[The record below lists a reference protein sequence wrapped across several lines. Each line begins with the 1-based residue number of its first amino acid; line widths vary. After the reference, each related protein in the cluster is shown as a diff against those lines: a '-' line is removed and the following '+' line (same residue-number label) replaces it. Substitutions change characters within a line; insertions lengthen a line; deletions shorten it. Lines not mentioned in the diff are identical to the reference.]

1 MPQKRTRPAIPEPSQ
16 HPHMPGM
23 PSLTRRAALATAAAA
38 QAAVATRAAAS
49 TPPAVQAPP
58 AVAAPPPIPAD
69 RPLFGATL
77 WRMPNGL
84 RVAHV
89 RTRGAPVVAHYLF
102 YGVGAGDDP
111 AGKSGLAHFLEHM
124 MFKGSER
131 VADGE
136 FSRRVAREGGQD
148 NAFTS
153 RDVTAYHQTVE
164 ATRLGLVAMMEADRL
179 RAPLYPAEGV
189 EPERAVILEER
200 RQRTDSNPRARFR
213 EAFDAAMWG
222 RQHWRGR
229 PIIGWPEDIRAITRD
244 DMLDF
249 HRRWYAPANAVL
261 VVAGAVEE
269 EALRRVVESEYG
281 GAEGGEAIIRRR
293 AEPPAAPLEG
303 RLVRNDAGVRE
314 AQMVR
319 AWIAPTLTWG
329 REGGREGLA
338 TEHAHPLEVL
348 AHLLGGGPG
357 SRLHRALVQTGL
369 ANNAAASYDS
379 DALGVDS
386 FSLYATPRGDTTPA
400 RVESAAEEQI
410 ARLLDQGVTAEE
422 VARSQR
428 QLTAGALLSL
438 DGIGAA
444 PRLLGGA
451 LAIGLPLDA
460 VEHWPAR
467 IRAVT
472 PEAVMVAARAV
483 FTHPSTTGWLLPEG
497 LRAP

>member
-1 MPQKRTRPAIPEPSQ
+1 
-16 HPHMPGM
+16 
-23 PSLTRRAALATAAAA
+23 
-38 QAAVATRAAAS
+38 
-49 TPPAVQAPP
+49 
-58 AVAAPPPIPAD
+58 
-69 RPLFGATL
+69 
-77 WRMPNGL
+77 MPNGL

-111 AGKSGLAHFLEHM
+111 AGRSGLAHFLEHM
-124 MFKGSER
+124 MFKGSAH

-136 FSRRVAREGGQD
+136 FSQRVAREGGQD

-164 ATRLGLVAMMEADRL
+164 ATRLKLVAMMEADRL

-213 EAFDAAMWG
+213 EAYDAVMWG

-249 HRRWYAPANAVL
+249 HRRWYSPANAVL
-261 VVAGAVEE
+261 VVAGAVD
-269 EALRRVVESEYG
+269 EASLRRVVEDEYG
-281 GAEGGEAIIRRR
+281 GAEGAGGEPITRQR
-293 AEPPAAPLEG
+293 AEPPAAPLQP
-303 RLVRNDAGVRE
+303 RLVRNDPGVQE
-314 AQMVR
+314 AQMLR
-319 AWIAPTLTWG
+319 SWIAPTLTWG
-329 REGGREGLA
+329 REGAG

-357 SRLHRALVQTGL
+357 SRLHKALVQSGL
-369 ANNAAASYDS
+369 AVAAGAGYDS
-379 DALGVDS
+379 DGLGADS
-386 FSLYATPRGDTTPA
+386 FGIHSMPRGDTTPA
-400 RVESAAEEQI
+400 QIEAAIEEQV
-410 ARLLDQGVTAEE
+410 ARLLDEGVTEEE

-451 LAIGLPLDA
+451 LAIGLPIDA

-472 PEAVMVAARAV
+472 PQAIMAAARAV
-483 FTHPSTTGWLLPEG
+483 FTHPSMTGWLLPEG
-497 LRAP
+497 VRAP

>member
-1 MPQKRTRPAIPEPSQ
+1 MPP
-16 HPHMPGM
+16 
-23 PSLTRRAALATAAAA
+23 LTRRAALATAATVPAALASRAPEA
-38 QAAVATRAAAS
+38 QAQPA
-49 TPPAVQAPP
+49 PAVLTP
-58 AVAAPPPIPAD
+58 PPPIPAD
-69 RPLFGATL
+69 RPLFGANL

-111 AGKSGLAHFLEHM
+111 AGRSGLAHFLEHM
-124 MFKGSER
+124 MFKGSEH

-164 ATRLGLVAMMEADRL
+164 ATRLKLVAMMEADRL

-244 DMLDF
+244 DMLAF
-249 HRRWYAPANAVL
+249 HQRWYAPANAVL
-261 VVAGAVEE
+261 VVAGAVDEA
-269 EALRRVVESEYG
+269 ALRRVVEDEYG
-281 GAEGGEAIIRRR
+281 GASGAEPIARRR
-293 AEPPAAPLEG
+293 AEPPAAPLES

-314 AQMVR
+314 AQMIR
-319 AWIAPTLTWG
+319 SWIAPTLTWG
-329 REGGREGLA
+329 RDGAG
-338 TEHAHPLEVL
+338 TEHAIPLEVL
-348 AHLLGGGPG
+348 AHLLGGGAG
-357 SRLHRALVQTGL
+357 SRLHKSMVETGL
-369 ANNAAASYDS
+369 AVGAGAGYDS
-379 DALGVDS
+379 DGLGADS
-386 FSLYATPRGDTTPA
+386 FALYATPRGDTTPA
-400 RVESAAEEQI
+400 AIESAIEDQI
-410 ARLLDQGVTAEE
+410 AKLLDEGVTAEE

-451 LAIGLPLDA
+451 LAVGLPLDA
-460 VEHWPAR
+460 VEHWPAS

-472 PEAVMVAARAV
+472 PEAVMAAARAV
-483 FTHPSTTGWLLPEG
+483 FTHPSMTGWLLPEG
-497 LRAP
+497 VRAP

>member
-1 MPQKRTRPAIPEPSQ
+1 M
-16 HPHMPGM
+16 HP
-23 PSLTRRAALATAAAA
+23 LTRRAALATAAAA
-38 QAAVATRAAAS
+38 PAALAARAHAQAAAEPIATPAA
-49 TPPAVQAPP
+49 T
-58 AVAAPPPIPAD
+58 PIPVD
-69 RPLFGATL
+69 RPLFGANL

-89 RTRGAPVVAHYLF
+89 GTRGAPVVAHYLF

-111 AGKSGLAHFLEHM
+111 QGKSGLAHFLEHM
-124 MFKGSER
+124 MFKGSAR

-164 ATRLGLVAMMEADRL
+164 ATRLALVASMEADRL
-179 RAPLYPAEGV
+179 RAPLYPAATV
-189 EPERAVILEER
+189 EPERAVVLEER
-200 RQRTDSNPRARFR
+200 RQRTDSSPRARFR

-229 PIIGWPEDIRAITRD
+229 PIIGWADEIRALTRD
-244 DMLDF
+244 DILEF
-249 HRRWYAPANAVL
+249 HRRWYTPANAVL
-261 VVAGAVEE
+261 VVAGAVDEA
-269 EALRRVVESEYG
+269 ALRRVVEDEYG
-281 GAEGGEAIIRRR
+281 GAEGAPATPRRR
-293 AEPPAAPLEG
+293 AEPAPAPLEG
-303 RLVRNDAGVRE
+303 RIIRNDPGVRE
-314 AQMVR
+314 AQMLR

-329 REGGREGLA
+329 RDGAGM
-338 TEHAHPLEVL
+338 EHAIPLEVL

-357 SRLHRALVQTGL
+357 SRLHRALVQGGL
-369 ANNAAASYDS
+369 AVGAGAGYDS
-379 DALGVDS
+379 DELGAAA
-386 FSLYATPRGDTTPA
+386 FGLFATPRGDTAPA
-400 RVESAAEEQI
+400 KVEAAIENEI
-410 ARLLDQGVTAEE
+410 AGLLDSGVTAEE

-438 DGIGAA
+438 DGLGAA

-451 LAIGLPLDA
+451 LSIGLSADA

-472 PEAVMVAARAV
+472 PDAIMAAARAV
-483 FTHPSTTGWLLPEG
+483 FTHPSITGWLLPEG
-497 LRAP
+497 TRAPMNSAP

>member
-1 MPQKRTRPAIPEPSQ
+1 MS
-16 HPHMPGM
+16 GM
-23 PSLTRRAALATAAAA
+23 PPLTRRAALAS
-38 QAAVATRAAAS
+38 AAVMPAALAGRA
-49 TPPAVQAPP
+49 PAQAPP
-58 AVAAPPPIPAD
+58 PSPALEAPPPIPAD
-69 RPLFGATL
+69 RPLFGANL

-124 MFKGSER
+124 MFKGSEH
-131 VADGE
+131 VPDGE

-148 NAFTS
+148 NAYTS

-164 ATRLGLVAMMEADRL
+164 ATRLKLVAMMEADRL

-200 RQRTDSNPRARFR
+200 RQRTESDPRARFR
-213 EAFDAAMWG
+213 EAYDAAMWG

-229 PIIGWPEDIRAITRD
+229 PIIGWPDEIRAITRQ

-249 HRRWYAPANAVL
+249 HQRWYAPANAVL
-261 VVAGAVEE
+261 VVAGAVDED
-269 EALRRVVESEYG
+269 ALRRVVEDEYG
-281 GAEGGEAIIRRR
+281 GATGGEPVTRRR
-293 AEPPAAPLEG
+293 AEPPPAPLEP
-303 RLVRNDAGVRE
+303 RLVRNDAGIRE
-314 AQMVR
+314 AQMIR
-319 AWIAPTLTWG
+319 SWIAPTLTWG
-329 REGGREGLA
+329 RGA
-338 TEHAHPLEVL
+338 ADSQHAHPLEVL
-348 AHLLGGGPG
+348 SHLLGGGPG
-357 SRLHRALVQTGL
+357 SRLHKALVQTGL
-369 ANNAAASYDS
+369 AVAAGANYDS
-379 DALGVDS
+379 DALGADS
-386 FSLYATPRGDTTPA
+386 FPIYATPRGDTTPA
-400 RVESAAEEQI
+400 QVEKAVEEEI
-410 ARLLDQGVTAEE
+410 ARLLDEGVTAEE

-444 PRLLGGA
+444 PRLLGGT

-472 PEAVMVAARAV
+472 PEAVMAAARAV
-483 FTHPSTTGWLLPEG
+483 FTHPSITGWLLPEG
-497 LRAP
+497 VRAP

>member
-1 MPQKRTRPAIPEPSQ
+1 
-16 HPHMPGM
+16 M

-38 QAAVATRAAAS
+38 PAALATRAATAQPAPGAS
-49 TPPAVQAPP
+49 PAP
-58 AVAAPPPIPAD
+58 AAPLPTPAPIPAD
-69 RPLFGATL
+69 RPLFGANL
-77 WRMPNGL
+77 WQMPNGL

-89 RTRGAPVVAHYLF
+89 PTRGAPVVAHYLF

-111 AGKSGLAHFLEHM
+111 EGKSGLAHFLEHM
-124 MFKGSER
+124 MFKGSAH

-164 ATRLGLVAMMEADRL
+164 ATRLKLVAMMEADRL
-179 RAPLYPAEGV
+179 RAPLYPADGV

-213 EAFDAAMWG
+213 ETYDAAMWG

-229 PIIGWPEDIRAITRD
+229 PIIGWPDEIRGLSRE
-244 DMLDF
+244 DMLAF
-249 HRRWYAPANAVL
+249 HRRWYNPANAVL
-261 VVAGAVEE
+261 VVAGAVDEA
-269 EALRRVVESEYG
+269 ALRRVVEDEYG
-281 GAEGGEAIIRRR
+281 GAEGGEPIVRRR
-293 AEPPAAPLEG
+293 AEPPAAPLEA
-303 RLVRNDAGVRE
+303 RVIRNDAGVRE

-319 AWIAPTLTWG
+319 SWIAPTLTWG
-329 REGGREGLA
+329 RDGAGIR
-338 TEHAHPLEVL
+338 HAHPLEVL

-357 SRLHRALVQTGL
+357 SRLHKALVQSGL
-369 ANNAAASYDS
+369 AVAAGASYDS
-379 DALGVDS
+379 DELGADAFAV
-386 FSLYATPRGDTTPA
+386 FATPRGDTLPSK
-400 RVESAAEEQI
+400 VEATIEEEI
-410 ARLLDQGVTAEE
+410 ARLLDGGVTTEE

-438 DGIGAA
+438 DGLGAA

-472 PEAVMVAARAV
+472 PEAVTASARAI

-497 LRAP
+497 VRAP

>member
-1 MPQKRTRPAIPEPSQ
+1 MPP
-16 HPHMPGM
+16 
-23 PSLTRRAALATAAAA
+23 LTRRAALATAAIVPAALASRAPEA
-38 QAAVATRAAAS
+38 QAQPA
-49 TPPAVQAPP
+49 PAVITP
-58 AVAAPPPIPAD
+58 PPPISAD
-69 RPLFGATL
+69 RPLFGANL

-111 AGKSGLAHFLEHM
+111 AGRSGLAHFLEHM
-124 MFKGSER
+124 MFKGSEH

-164 ATRLGLVAMMEADRL
+164 ATRLKLVAMMEADRL

-229 PIIGWPEDIRAITRD
+229 PIIGWPEDIRAITRE
-244 DMLDF
+244 DMLAF
-249 HRRWYAPANAVL
+249 HQRWYAPANAVL
-261 VVAGAVEE
+261 VVAGAVDEA
-269 EALRRVVESEYG
+269 ALRRVVEDEYG
-281 GAEGGEAIIRRR
+281 GAAGGEPIARRR
-293 AEPPAAPLEG
+293 AEPPAAPLEA

-314 AQMVR
+314 AQMIR
-319 AWIAPTLTWG
+319 SWIAPTLTWG
-329 REGGREGLA
+329 RDGAGRE
-338 TEHAHPLEVL
+338 HAIPLEVL

-357 SRLHRALVQTGL
+357 SRLHKSMVETGL
-369 ANNAAASYDS
+369 AVGAGAGYDS
-379 DALGVDS
+379 DGLGADS
-386 FSLYATPRGDTTPA
+386 FALYATPRGNTTPA
-400 RVESAAEEQI
+400 GIESAIEEQI
-410 ARLLDQGVTAEE
+410 ARLLDEGVTAEE

-444 PRLLGGA
+444 PRLLGGT
-451 LAIGLPLDA
+451 LAVGLPLDA
-460 VEHWPAR
+460 VEHWPAS

-472 PEAVMVAARAV
+472 PEAVMAAARAV
-483 FTHPSTTGWLLPEG
+483 FTHPSMTGWLLPEG
-497 LRAP
+497 VRAP